1 MSDAVAAKGTKLQ
14 YDKSGTWT
22 TIGEIKSGPDGP
34 NETVEKSDVTHHA
47 SPNDAMEHVLTLIDA
62 GEISFGIS
70 YTQGKNEH
78 DTLRTKK
85 ENMTRESWRILA
97 PDESW
102 ALTFDADVTGLE
114 MSWEP
119 DAVIDADCT
128 LDISGAVTEDTS
140 PS

>member
-1 MSDAVAAKGTKLQ
+1 MSDAKAAKGTKVQ
-14 YDKSGTWT
+14 WDDGGTWT

-34 NETVEKSDVTHHA
+34 NETVEKSDVTHHQ
-47 SPNDAMEHVLTLIDA
+47 SPDDAMEHVLTLIDA
-62 GEISFGIS
+62 GEISFGVS

-85 ENMTRESWRILA
+85 ENMTRESYRILS
-97 PDESW
+97 PDESY
-102 ALTFDADVTGLE
+102 AITFDADVTGLE

-119 DAVIDADCT
+119 DAVIDADVT
-128 LDISGAVTEDTS
+128 LDISGSATEDTS